1 MARNTRQTRPSAAPT
16 SPQGNENANPWAT
29 LTVESAPP
37 VTRESKNG
45 NRLEGTP
52 FVQWLTDSRNAKE
65 ARRIGPVS
73 EKQGKDAEQLLR
85 LAAKQIGSGVKIKVS
100 PAGSGKVTVTFQAS
114 ERKHFAESTRGQC
127 QECGKT
133 VVVRKKDG
141 MISPH
146 GPRDNR
152 CSGSEQ
158 PPA

>member
-1 MARNTRQTRPSAAPT
+1 MARNTRTTRTTSTAPAE
-16 SPQGNENANPWAT
+16 SNGWDSVS
-29 LTVESAPP
+29 VETAEPI
-37 VTRESKNG
+37 TRESKNG

-52 FVQWLTDSRNAKE
+52 FVAWLTQSKNDGE

-73 EKQGKDAEQLLR
+73 ADKGKEAEQLLR
-85 LAAKQIGSGVKIKVS
+85 LAARQLGTGVKVKVKD
-100 PAGSGKVTVTFQAS
+100 AGNGNVTVSFQAS
-114 ERKHFAESTRGQC
+114 QKKQFSGSARGTC
-127 QECGKT
+127 SECGKT